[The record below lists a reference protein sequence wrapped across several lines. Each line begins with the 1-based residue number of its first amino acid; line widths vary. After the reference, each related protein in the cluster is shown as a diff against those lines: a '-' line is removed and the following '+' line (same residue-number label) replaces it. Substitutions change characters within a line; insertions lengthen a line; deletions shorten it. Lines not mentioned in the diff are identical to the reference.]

1 MAEGSTQP
9 PHATRF
15 VETTRGVLSYSQ
27 LAPLL
32 AERVLKLL
40 ENIEDDTHA
49 GRRLD
54 ESLLLDFHREI
65 CTDLTPDWAGSIRR
79 TEVRVGEHQP
89 PPPHRIAG
97 LLRDYSDDL
106 QARLDSLKAPD
117 DPLLL
122 ETLAFAEGR
131 LLSIH
136 PFTDFNGRVTR
147 LFLAEILRRLSLP
160 PVELAPSTDPARG
173 EYLRALRAADSLDW
187 RPLAGLW
194 QRRLET
200 ASGVDE
206 P

>member
-15 VETTRGVLSYSQ
+15 LETTRGILSYSQ

-32 AERVLKLL
+32 AERVLRLL
-40 ENIEDDTHA
+40 QDIEDECFS

-54 ESLLLDFHREI
+54 QVLLAEFHRGI
-65 CTDLTPDWAGSIRR
+65 CADLVPEWAGQTRSV
-79 TEVRVGEHQP
+79 EVRVGDHRP
-89 PPPHRIAG
+89 PPPHQLG
-97 LLRDYSDDL
+97 VLLRDYAGDL

-131 LLSIH
+131 LLFIH
-136 PFTDFNGRVTR
+136 PFTDFNGLVTR
-147 LFLAEILRRLSLP
+147 LFLAEVLRRLSLP
-160 PVELAPSTDPARG
+160 PVELAPAADAARS
-173 EYLRALRAADSLDW
+173 EYLQALRAADSLDW
-187 RPLAGLW
+187 QPLAELW
-194 QRRLET
+194 RRRLE
-200 ASGVDE
+200 AAPGMDE

>member
-1 MAEGSTQP
+1 MAEDSPRP

-15 VETTRGVLSYSQ
+15 LETTRGVLSYAQ

-32 AERVLKLL
+32 AERVLGLL
-40 ENIEDDTHA
+40 ESIEEEA
-49 GRRLD
+49 FAMRPLD
-54 ESLLLDFHREI
+54 EVLLLDFHRQI
-65 CTDLTPDWAGSIRR
+65 CADLTPDWAGRLRSV
-79 TEVRVGEHQP
+79 EVRVGEHEP
-89 PPPHRIAG
+89 PAPPRVAP
-97 LLRDYSDDL
+97 LLRDYFADL

-147 LFLAEILRRLSLP
+147 LFLAEVLRRLGLP
-160 PVELAPSTDPARG
+160 TVELAPVAGSARR
-173 EYLRALRAADSLDW
+173 EYLSALRAADSLDW
-187 RPLAGLW
+187 QPLVRLW

-200 ASGVDE
+200 SPGLE
-206 P
+206 